1 MKKLIFILI
10 VLASCKSDSERNLLM
25 TTLINNQ
32 KNLNDSLD
40 YFKRI
45 DANAKLAVD
54 TLSDSELLRL
64 GSSFLQEKH
73 KIRMGILPTIEGIE
87 EKLKSLNYSIDSLS
101 KMK

>member
-1 MKKLIFILI
+1 MKKLLFILI

-32 KNLNDSLD
+32 KSLNDSLD
-40 YFKRI
+40 YLRRI

-87 EKLKSLNYSIDSLS
+87 AKLKSINYSIDSLS

>member
-32 KNLNDSLD
+32 KSLNDSLD

-73 KIRMGILPTIEGIE
+73 KIRMGVLPTIEGIE
-87 EKLKSLNYSIDSLS
+87 EKLKSINYSIDSLS